1 MTADLPGDAYAGAVS
16 RLAAYV
22 VDVVALS
29 VLFTAATVVTAFL
42 VSLVTGRELD
52 VDLSQNVAAVGSA
65 LWWFAYFGASW
76 AFAGRTIGMGVLG
89 IKVAQPDG
97 DRASVVRSIVRALV
111 FPLSF
116 AVCGLGFLGIL
127 FHPQRRALHDLIART
142 AVVYSAPSPRA
153 ARRRRPA

>member
-22 VDVVALS
+22 VDAVALS
-29 VLFTAATVVTAFL
+29 VLFSGATVVTAFL
-42 VSLVTGRELD
+42 VSLVTGSELD
-52 VDLSQNVAAVGSA
+52 LEVSQGLAAVGSG
-65 LWWFAYFGASW
+65 LWWFGYFGASW
-76 AFAGRTIGMGVLG
+76 AFAGRTIGMGLLG

-97 DRASVVRSIVRALV
+97 ERASVVRSIVRALAL
-111 FPLSF
+111 PLSF
-116 AVCGLGFLGIL
+116 ALCGLGFLGIL

-153 ARRRRPA
+153 ARRRPV